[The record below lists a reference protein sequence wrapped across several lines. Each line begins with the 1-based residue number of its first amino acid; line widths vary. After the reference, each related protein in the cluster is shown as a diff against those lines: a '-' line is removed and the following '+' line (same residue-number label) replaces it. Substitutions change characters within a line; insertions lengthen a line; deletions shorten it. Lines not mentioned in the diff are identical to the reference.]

1 MFKVGG
7 RGVHRDC
14 DFVLLDK
21 KLEWAVFTFKWA
33 GVGGQICSSPDKE
46 KLHSFGSGH
55 ERSQFL

>member
-21 KLEWAVFTFKWA
+21 KLEWAVFPFKWA
-33 GVGGQICSSPDKE
+33 GVGGQI
-46 KLHSFGSGH
+46 
-55 ERSQFL
+55 